1 MLWRYLEVSRYYSNM
16 DGLLRAQFAYPA
28 ITFRHTVAPSADM
41 PSSFYP
47 LNLEQ
52 SEVDTIYDLGVTD
65 GTAAAQSTTH
75 TADLSQY
82 FMLKKK
88 MDKRVKGG
96 VSFES
101 FMAMKEAGDFDND
114 KPLFEDKQMQA
125 MFLQ

>member
-1 MLWRYLEVSRYYSNM
+1 
-16 DGLLRAQFAYPA
+16 
-28 ITFRHTVAPSADM
+28 M
-41 PSSFYP
+41 PSSLYP

-52 SEVDTIYDLGVTD
+52 TDVDQIWDLGVTD

-88 MDKRVKGG
+88 MDKRVRGG
-96 VSFES
+96 VAFET
-101 FMAMKEAGDFDND
+101 FMSMKEAGEFDSD
-114 KPLFEDKQMQA
+114 KSYLEDKQMQA